1 MRVALL
7 SDTHS
12 HIDASWLK
20 YFESCDEIWHAGDFG
35 NIEVLDYL
43 KEIKPVRAVWG
54 NIDGHLLRAELPE
67 VNIFEVEGMKVMM
80 VHIGGYPGKY
90 ESRARRLIEFHRP
103 GLFICGHSHILRVI
117 YDKKYEM
124 LTMNPGAAGLHGFH
138 KIKTLLRFS
147 IIGGKI
153 FDAEVV
159 ELGTK

>member
-124 LTMNPGAAGLHGFH
+124 LTMNPGAAGIHGFH

>member
-80 VHIGGYPGKY
+80 IHIGGYPGKY

>member
-80 VHIGGYPGKY
+80 IHIGGYPGKY

-103 GLFICGHSHILRVI
+103 
-117 YDKKYEM
+117 
-124 LTMNPGAAGLHGFH
+124 
-138 KIKTLLRFS
+138 
-147 IIGGKI
+147 
-153 FDAEVV
+153 
-159 ELGTK
+159 

>member
-124 LTMNPGAAGLHGFH
+124 LTMNPGAAGYMDFTRSKHFCAFPSLE
-138 KIKTLLRFS
+138 
-147 IIGGKI
+147 GKY
-153 FDAEVV
+153 
-159 ELGTK
+159 LTRKSLN

>member
-80 VHIGGYPGKY
+80 IHIGGYPGKY

-124 LTMNPGAAGLHGFH
+124 LTMNPGAAGIHGFH

>member
-54 NIDGHLLRAELPE
+54 NIDGNLLRAELPE

-124 LTMNPGAAGLHGFH
+124 LTMNPGAAGIHGFH

>member
-43 KEIKPVRAVWG
+43 KEIKPVRVVWG
-54 NIDGHLLRAELPE
+54 NIDGHVLRAELPE

-80 VHIGGYPGKY
+80 IHIGGYPGKY

-124 LTMNPGAAGLHGFH
+124 LTMNPGAAGIHGFH

>member
-12 HIDASWLK
+12 HIVASWLK

-80 VHIGGYPGKY
+80 IHIGGYPGKY

-124 LTMNPGAAGLHGFH
+124 LTMNPGAAGIHGFH